1 MSKNCESFKVSS
13 DDAGTRLDV
22 FLAENTG
29 RSRALVQKMIEGGD
43 VLVNGQP
50 AKNNHKLKEGYEV
63 VAFIKEDDPE
73 IILPEDIPL
82 KVVYE
87 DDDVIIIDKPRGMVV
102 HPAPGHYSGT
112 VVNALLFREKGK
124 LSDINGEDRPG
135 IVHRIDADTTGLI
148 VCAKNNKAHGSL
160 ASQMEAHSV
169 TRRYEAICYNAFN
182 VSEGTVKKRIA
193 RGDVDRKKM
202 VISPRGR
209 EAVTHYK
216 VLENIGNFAHIE
228 CVLETGRT
236 HQIRVHMKS
245 IGHPLLGDKVYTSA
259 KAPFNTDG
267 QMLHAGTLGFIHPS
281 NGEYMEFSSEL
292 PGDFQRA
299 LKLLRQ
305 LKEK

>member
-1 MSKNCESFKVSS
+1 MSENGESFKVSS
-13 DDAGTRLDV
+13 SDAGTRLDV

-29 RSRALVQKMIEGGD
+29 CSRALVQKMIEREEAF
-43 VLVNGQP
+43 VNGKP
-50 AKNNHKLKEGYEV
+50 AKNNYKLKEGDEA
-63 VAFIKEDDPE
+63 VAFIREEEPE
-73 IILPEDIPL
+73 EILPENIPL
-82 KVVYE
+82 NVVFE
-87 DDDVIIIDKPRGMVV
+87 DDDVIVIDKPRGMVV

-124 LSDINGEDRPG
+124 LSYINGEDRPG

-148 VCAKNNKAHGSL
+148 VCAKNNKAHSAL

-169 TRRYEAICYNAFN
+169 TRKYEAICYNAFN

-202 VISPRGR
+202 VISPGGR

-216 VLENIGNFAHIE
+216 VLENIGNFAYIE

-245 IGHPLLGDKVYTSA
+245 IGHPLLGDKVYSSA

-267 QMLHAGTLGFIHPS
+267 QMLHAGTLGFVHPAK
-281 NGEYMEFSSEL
+281 GEYMEFVSEL
-292 PGDFQRA
+292 PEDFQRA

>member
-1 MSKNCESFKVSS
+1 MSENGESFKVSS
-13 DDAGTRLDV
+13 SDAGTRLDV

-29 RSRALVQKMIEGGD
+29 CSRALVQKMIEREEAF
-43 VLVNGQP
+43 VNGKP
-50 AKNNHKLKEGYEV
+50 AKNNYKLKEGDEA
-63 VAFIKEDDPE
+63 VAFIREEEPE
-73 IILPEDIPL
+73 EILPENIPL
-82 KVVYE
+82 NVVFE
-87 DDDVIIIDKPRGMVV
+87 DDDVIVIDKPRGMVV

-148 VCAKNNKAHGSL
+148 VCAKNNKAHSAL

-169 TRRYEAICYNAFN
+169 TRKYEAICYNAFN
-182 VSEGTVKKRIA
+182 VSEVTVKKRIA

-202 VISPRGR
+202 VISPGGR

-216 VLENIGNFAHIE
+216 VLENIGNFAYIE

-245 IGHPLLGDKVYTSA
+245 IGHPLLGDKVYSSA

-267 QMLHAGTLGFIHPS
+267 QMLHAGTLGFVHPAK
-281 NGEYMEFSSEL
+281 GEYMEFVSEL
-292 PGDFQRA
+292 PEDFQRA